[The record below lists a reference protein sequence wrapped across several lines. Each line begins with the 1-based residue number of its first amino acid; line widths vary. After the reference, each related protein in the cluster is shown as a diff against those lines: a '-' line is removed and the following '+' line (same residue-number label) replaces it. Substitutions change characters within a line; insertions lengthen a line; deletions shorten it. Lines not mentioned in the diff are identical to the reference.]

1 MSGPRVSNLKPY
13 LALVALALVWGFSF
27 LLIKVGLHD
36 MSPIVL
42 AMIRAASGFA
52 ALAAFMLVSG
62 RPLLGDGWKRRIVPY
77 TVLGVTSGVVP
88 WTAIAL
94 GEQSISSG
102 LASILN
108 ATTPLWAAVLVIWMI
123 PNDRP
128 SALNYMGVLIGLA
141 GVVIL
146 VLPDLTA
153 KGFGGSVAGA
163 VAVVI
168 ASISYAFAAL
178 YQRKKLRGFS
188 VYEVSVGQLAVTTL
202 LAIPIAA
209 PSLPSLHFAL
219 PSMAAVI
226 ALGAGGSGLAY
237 LLYYYIINT
246 LGPVQGAGVTILV
259 PVTAVFWGVVLL
271 HETIGLP
278 VVIGMIV
285 ILAGIVLTNLR
296 RSASRQAVAES
307 DPAAA

>member
-1 MSGPRVSNLKPY
+1 M
-13 LALVALALVWGFSF
+13 AALALVWGFSF
-27 LLIKVGLHD
+27 LLIKVGLRD
-36 MSPIVL
+36 MSPTVL
-42 AMIRAASGFA
+42 MLIRAASGCA
-52 ALAAFMLVSG
+52 ALAVFMLATR
-62 RPLLGDGWKRRIVPY
+62 RPLLGESWKRRIIPY
-77 TVLGVTSGVVP
+77 IVLAVTSGVVP

-123 PNDRP
+123 PSDRP
-128 SALNYMGVLIGLA
+128 SPLNYVGVLIGLV

-153 KGFGGSVAGA
+153 KGFGGSLAGA
-163 VAVVI
+163 IAVIV
-168 ASISYAFAAL
+168 ASISYAVSAL

-188 VYEVSVGQLAVTTL
+188 VYEVSVGQLALTTV

-209 PSLPSLHFAL
+209 PFLPTTHFAL

-226 ALGAGGSGLAY
+226 ALGVGGSGLAY

-259 PVTAVFWGVVLL
+259 PVTAVFWGVLLL
-271 HETIGLP
+271 HESISLE
-278 VVIGMIV
+278 VVIGMVV
-285 ILAGIVLTNLR
+285 ILAGIVLTNVR
-296 RSASRQAVAES
+296 RPASREPVAGRDS
-307 DPAAA
+307 AAA